1 MASSIKPD
9 YLERAHTTLRE
20 LFQVL
25 EQSKEKTVD
34 EYQQLR
40 RMKLALSRKRKTSVQ
55 ELEAILFPLIDDMVL
70 SEESLQDILLELR
83 RISKAHHALVF
94 QCLDRLLRKAL
105 SNREAHDLV
114 DKLLISL
121 IMHVKTASDHEAS
134 VAIVR
139 DSLDVIAE
147 TQDYQLEKI
156 PATATLTLLW
166 QYGDQCYNAKK
177 WSDAV
182 DWFLLGTHDAF
193 VSVME
198 MAGSK
203 CLRKAALCRIQD
215 GHYARASE
223 HIERCSSKEATTSY
237 LAFLVAA
244 HQGRT
249 DEAIHALGTMINA
262 TDFDRKMLML
272 AMNLARQLENQSL
285 LHAILE
291 RLLETLR
298 RDGDVDEAVQ
308 RFTLIRCLV
317 RLTLSLMEHPGAETK
332 QLLPILR
339 RHFETGLTVL
349 RETANSENKIVVN
362 KDVSWLWR
370 TAYNCAVKGLGTWA
384 DADVTNMFVLA
395 RRYMDASCS
404 MALLEPEA
412 DIQGHRILAQFAAVS
427 GQLFSAR
434 AEERPEQKDISMRLL
449 VQEIDNLQALI
460 EDQLRGEP
468 EESTN
473 RSRSQTIFHLSLVYQ
488 AEIFAELKEWEA
500 ISTRLKTS
508 GQKLVVPIT
517 TYEAIADILWSD
529 KSCPVVVLYDCLES
543 IVKMTT
549 TQGQISIKKFSRW
562 MRAICTILLSKG
574 RVQDRSKALSY
585 VQQAIVILK
594 EYGTGD
600 EPTSEMCYP
609 EDERSW
615 LLSTAFNTG
624 IECMRSLQVREAQEW
639 LEAATQLCD
648 YVRGSPR
655 EKVEATY
662 RQFLAQYGH

>member
-1 MASSIKPD
+1 
-9 YLERAHTTLRE
+9 
-20 LFQVL
+20 
-25 EQSKEKTVD
+25 
-34 EYQQLR
+34 
-40 RMKLALSRKRKTSVQ
+40 
-55 ELEAILFPLIDDMVL
+55 
-70 SEESLQDILLELR
+70 
-83 RISKAHHALVF
+83 
-94 QCLDRLLRKAL
+94 
-105 SNREAHDLV
+105 
-114 DKLLISL
+114 
-121 IMHVKTASDHEAS
+121 
-134 VAIVR
+134 
-139 DSLDVIAE
+139 
-147 TQDYQLEKI
+147 
-156 PATATLTLLW
+156 
-166 QYGDQCYNAKK
+166 
-177 WSDAV
+177 
-182 DWFLLGTHDAF
+182 
-193 VSVME
+193 
-198 MAGSK
+198 
-203 CLRKAALCRIQD
+203 
-215 GHYARASE
+215 
-223 HIERCSSKEATTSY
+223 
-237 LAFLVAA
+237 
-244 HQGRT
+244 
-249 DEAIHALGTMINA
+249 MINA